1 MTKYTLIPSEFFVES
16 EAAQRL
22 SEICS
27 LSGDDTVKYVE
38 LPFYK
43 AVLVYCVPSV
53 PSDSQAGMPE
63 VYGLLCDS
71 RLLKEHNKILVDF
84 EPSQSEVH
92 IVIAEGDDLKM
103 CNTFPA
109 SDFTTAEYFI
119 FSAIRQFQFNP
130 EMSNLYFASPLTM
143 EQREALLGYFHGAEQ
158 TDILHASVSS

>member
-16 EAAQRL
+16 EAARRL
-22 SEICS
+22 AELYP
-27 LSGDDTVKYVE
+27 LSGEEIVKHVE

-43 AVLVYCVPSV
+43 AVLVYCIPASEQEED
-53 PSDSQAGMPE
+53 PKPE
-63 VYGLLCDS
+63 VCALLADS
-71 RLLKEHNKILVDF
+71 RLVREHNKILVDF
-84 EPSQSEVH
+84 EPEKGEVH

-109 SDFTTAEYFI
+109 ADFTTAQYFI

-130 EMSNLYFASPLTM
+130 EMSNLYFASPLGV

-158 TDILHASVSS
+158 TDILHDSKE